1 MIENSETGN
10 LKNEEGII
18 MRESGILMPV
28 SSLPGPYGI
37 GCFGAEALKFVD
49 FLAAAGQ
56 HIWQLLPLS
65 PTGYGDSPYQS
76 CSAFAGN
83 PYFIDLD
90 ALKADGL
97 MTAAQLKAEPWGT
110 DPLSVDYGTLYT
122 SRYKVLRAAY
132 AAWREKYAGRFGCAH
147 YYPDDYYAFTLT
159 NESWL
164 NDYALYMALKTA
176 NGMKSWAEWPRE
188 YRLRDAGALAEFAA
202 GQEEEIGFWKFL
214 QYEFAVQWKK
224 VKDYA
229 NEKGIKI
236 LGDIPIYVSAD
247 SVDAWVGG
255 ELFELDAQGGFA
267 RVAGCPPDYF
277 SADGQLWGNP
287 LYNWPYHKQTGY
299 AWWVRRVRHA
309 LGIYDLLR
317 IDHFRGFDTYW
328 AIPAG
333 STTARTGKWENGPG
347 MDLFRALEAALG
359 KLPIIAEDLGDL
371 VPSVRKLLADS
382 TFPGMKVLQFAFGG
396 GDNEYLPHNHVKNS
410 VVYPGTHDNTTL
422 TDWWVNAA
430 PAKEKANA
438 AAYLHLTPCK
448 PTAKEVAAVRTD
460 AARIAL
466 LRAALGS
473 VADRAIIPMAD
484 WLGLGAEAHLNTPG
498 KLGGNWAWRA
508 AEGFDTA
515 LLAGRIEAEC
525 AVYCRAKEPVEKKEK
540 TSN

>member
-37 GCFGAEALKFVD
+37 GCFGTEALKFVD

-97 MTAAQLKAEPWGT
+97 LTAAQLKAEPWGT

-525 AVYCRAKEPVEKKEK
+525 AVYCRAKEPVEKEEK

>member
-37 GCFGAEALKFVD
+37 GCFGTEALKFVD

-97 MTAAQLKAEPWGT
+97 LTAAQLKAEPWGT

-164 NDYALYMALKTA
+164 NDYAMYMALKTA

-333 STTARTGKWENGPG
+333 SPTARTGKWENGPG

-525 AVYCRAKEPVEKKEK
+525 AVYCRAKEPVEKEEK

>member
-1 MIENSETGN
+1 M
-10 LKNEEGII
+10 
-18 MRESGILMPV
+18 MRESGVLMPV

-37 GCFGAEALKFVD
+37 GCFGKEAFQFVD

-56 HIWQLLPLS
+56 SIWQILPLS

-90 ALKADGL
+90 ALAAEGLLRKAK
-97 MTAAQLKAEPWGT
+97 LKKLAFGASET
-110 DPLSVDYGTLYT
+110 QIDYGALYT
-122 SRYKVLRAAY
+122 ARYPVLREAY
-132 AAWREKYAGRFGCAH
+132 AAWQKKNAGVLGCAA
-147 YYPDDYYAFTLT
+147 YYPDDYYAFTLQ
-159 NESWL
+159 NEAWL
-164 NDYALYMALKTA
+164 DDYALYMALKTA
-176 NGMKSWAEWPRE
+176 NGMKSWQEWPAA
-188 YRLRDAGALAEFAA
+188 YRSRDPQALAAFAA
-202 GQEEEIGFWKFL
+202 ENQQEIGFWKFL
-214 QYEFAVQWKK
+214 QYEFAKQWQALKA
-224 VKDYA
+224 YA
-229 NEKGIKI
+229 NERGVQI

-247 SVDAWVGG
+247 SVDAWAGG
-255 ELFELDAQGGFA
+255 ALFELDAQGNFA

-287 LYNWPYHKQTGY
+287 LYDWEYHRQTGY

-333 STTARTGKWENGPG
+333 SATARTGQWEQGPG

-359 KLPIIAEDLGDL
+359 KLPIIAEDLGEL
-371 VPSVRKLLADS
+371 FPSVRQLLADS
-382 TFPGMKVLQFAFGG
+382 TFPGMKVLQFAFSGQ
-396 GDNEYLPHNHVKNS
+396 DSEYLPHNYCANC

-422 TDWWVNAA
+422 ADWWENGD
-430 PAKEKANA
+430 PAQRRQV
-438 AAYLHLTPCK
+438 AAYLHLTAAAR
-448 PTAKEVAAVRTD
+448 PTAKQVAAVD
-460 AARIAL
+460 ADTARIAL

-473 VADRAIIPMAD
+473 AANRAIIPMYE

-508 AEGFDTA
+508 APGFGTA
-515 LLAGRIEAEC
+515 ALAKTMREEC
-525 AVYCRAKEPVEKKEK
+525 AIYFRTVK
-540 TSN
+540 